1 MENQAVDQ
9 SLTDM
14 IRGEMPFAAELGLE
28 IVSGA
33 ADRVE
38 GRAEWR
44 PEHCTAGGVLHGGY
58 LMGLADS
65 VGAVCAVFNLPEGA
79 ATSTIESK
87 TNFFRAVSEGQVR
100 LTATPIHV
108 GRSTIVVQTDLRR
121 ADGQLV
127 SRTVQTQAVIAG

>member
-14 IRGEMPFAAELGLE
+14 IRGEMPFAGELELE

-38 GRAEWR
+38 GRAQWR
-44 PEHCTAGGVLHGGY
+44 PERCTAGGVLHGGY

-65 VGAVCAVFNLPEGA
+65 VGAMCAVYNLPEGT

-108 GRSTIVVQTDLRR
+108 GRSTIVVQTDLHRT
-121 ADGQLV
+121 DGQLV
-127 SRTVQTQAVIAG
+127 SRTIQTQAVIAG